1 MPLIE
6 HIFQLILFSVICFGP
21 AALALVLTMA
31 GQKGEPE
38 RLAAYRLLSFL
49 TIWTGIQICIALLAG
64 MTGHFDIW
72 TVFWVESIVLVAGL
86 ILLRDFVRRY
96 STSPSLLMLGRQLT
110 ATPAQTLTFYISCLG
125 IILGLQLAV
134 QPIIDADSLWYHLP
148 VMARWYQ
155 DFAFTKLPEFT
166 RFTSSDWIAEQVGY
180 YPYSWEALC
189 TLFILPF
196 KEDFLV
202 ALPNLIAWI
211 VLGLS
216 TYLLGLE
223 FGASHFYALA
233 TSVLLL
239 VVPINLQQINTLHI
253 DLPVAT
259 FFASSAVFAVAYQRN
274 YSLHNLCLSLL
285 SISILVGIKTSAI
298 AYAALIVLLLLL
310 SRLNLFL
317 RNRGELRS
325 KFNNRQ
331 VFILAIVLVPIIFL
345 AGFWYF
351 RNFIE
356 VGNPL
361 GNFSVKL
368 FGIVILPGPLDSSK
382 IRGTTLAVLFHPFSW
397 ESWKVFLTQVGGR
410 LQLPF
415 MIFAGLNL
423 LLIPYFRQVATGFDR
438 KRGLSILILSIGSG
452 FLYWNTPYGAA
463 IGDPP
468 WALNSQVFG
477 QALRYSL
484 PFVGMLSVTAAVVAT
499 AIEID
504 KKYATIVVWLCC
516 ILGLANALI
525 YDIIR
530 TQGTFK
536 VNVGGGSVLIA
547 NLIESFKQNPLD
559 AVVTLA
565 HTMGDILVKP
575 LLFMGI
581 YFGVTLLS
589 KPLILASSK
598 IISLVNYQ
606 LQSIQARKV
615 PLQIIVAT
623 LVIGLITYGIREQH
637 SMERAST
644 YGETYQY
651 VSERLKAGEKIGYA
665 LSNRSYLLYGKN
677 LDRQVIYLDSR
688 PTRITEYL
696 ANLQKLN
703 ISFIAVGPFIDGNFS
718 SAKEASWIA
727 KNPNSFTPLFKLDP
741 NFSQG
746 LYKISDTPSVPRAE
760 SVTKVR

>member
-1 MPLIE
+1 MPLID

-21 AALALVLTMA
+21 ATLSLFLTMA
-31 GQKGEPE
+31 GQKSELEG
-38 RLAAYRLLSFL
+38 LTASRLLSFL

-64 MTGHFDIW
+64 MTGHFDLG
-72 TVFWVESIVLVAGL
+72 TVFWIELIILVAGL
-86 ILLRDFVRRY
+86 LLLRGLRRY

-110 ATPAQTLTFYISCLG
+110 ATPVQTLTFYISCLG
-125 IILGLQLAV
+125 IILCLQLAV

-166 RFTSSDWIAEQVGY
+166 RFTSFDWIAEQVGY
-180 YPYSWEALC
+180 YPYSWEAFC

-202 ALPNLIAWI
+202 ALPNLIAWL

-239 VVPINLQQINTLHI
+239 VIPINLQQINTLHI
-253 DLPVAT
+253 DLPLAA
-259 FFASSAVFAVAYQRN
+259 FFASSAFFAVAYQRN

-285 SISILVGIKTSAI
+285 SISILVGIKTSAL
-298 AYAALIVLLLLL
+298 AYAALTILLLLL
-310 SRLNLFL
+310 SRLKLFL
-317 RNRGELRS
+317 RNQGES
-325 KFNNRQ
+325 GAKFNKRQ
-331 VFILAIVLVPIIFL
+331 IFLLTIVLVPILFMS
-345 AGFWYF
+345 GFWYI

-368 FGIVILPGPLDSSK
+368 FGMTILPGPLDSSK

-397 ESWKVFLTQVGGR
+397 ESWKVLLTQAGGR
-410 LQLPF
+410 IQLPF
-415 MIFAGLNL
+415 AIFAGLNL
-423 LLIPYFRQVATGFDR
+423 LLIPYFRRVATGLDR
-438 KRGLSILILSIGSG
+438 QRGLSMFILLIGSG

-468 WALNSQVFG
+468 WTLTAQVFG

-484 PFVGMLSVTAAVVAT
+484 PFVGMLSVTAAVVST

-504 KKYATIVVWLCC
+504 KKYAAIVVWLCC
-516 ILGLANALI
+516 ILGLANTLI

-536 VNVGGGSVLIA
+536 VNVGGGSVLMA
-547 NLIESFKQNPLD
+547 NLIESFKQNPWD
-559 AVVTLA
+559 AIVTLA

-575 LLFMGI
+575 LLFMVI
-581 YFGVTLLS
+581 YFVITLLS

-598 IISLVNYQ
+598 ILSLVNYQ

-623 LVIGLITYGIREQH
+623 LVIVLMTYGIREQH
-637 SMERAST
+637 SMDRAST

-665 LSNRSYLLYGKN
+665 VSNRSYLLYGKN
-677 LDRQVIYLDSR
+677 LDRKVIYLGSKS
-688 PTRITEYL
+688 TKITEYL
-696 ANLQKLN
+696 AKIQKLN
-703 ISFIAVGPFIDGNFS
+703 ISFVAIGPFIDGNFS

-746 LYKISDTPSVPRAE
+746 LYKISAPPSAPRAE
-760 SVTKVR
+760 GVTKVR